1 MTNPPFGAG
10 SFVFSLPLPT
20 VRFVKSSGRFDVVV
34 VGCGAAGSAAA
45 WRCAR
50 RGLQVLAIDR
60 FEPGHRRGSSHGTE
74 RIVRLGHT
82 DPAYVELA
90 IAALAGWA
98 ELEAAAHL
106 SLLSRTGALDFGSAD
121 EIEQIA
127 QVTSASGLQ
136 VELLDEAA
144 MRQRFPALTVT
155 GSALFQPDGGTVHA
169 DRALSVLRNLAQ
181 AAGAQMRSVEEVL
194 AVEQLDEG
202 VSVRTATHRWE
213 ASTAIVTTGAWAPA
227 LLAGIV
233 ELPEYRV
240 TQEQLAFFHPRER
253 LVLPAFISRTHPRR
267 YGMVTPEGLLKV
279 AEHHT
284 GPVVH
289 PDQRTYEIEP
299 TSWDRLGEW
308 VRATLP
314 GVDSVPV
321 DSATCLYAS
330 TPDEDF
336 VIDRVGD
343 VVVGVGLSGHGFKF
357 IPEIGR
363 RLADLAMGTGWP
375 GNPFAVQR
383 TPRASGESGHK

>member
-1 MTNPPFGAG
+1 M
-10 SFVFSLPLPT
+10 
-20 VRFVKSSGRFDVVV
+20 VV

-45 WRCAR
+45 WWCAR
-50 RGLQVLAIDR
+50 RGLEVLAVDR

-90 IAALAGWA
+90 IAALAGWG
-98 ELEAAAHL
+98 ELEEAAHL
-106 SLLSRTGALDFGSAD
+106 PLLVRTGALDFGLAA
-121 EIEQIA
+121 EIEEIA
-127 QVTSASGLQ
+127 RVTAAGGLL

-144 MRQRFPALTVT
+144 LRRRFPALSVS

-181 AAGAQMRSVEEVL
+181 GAGAQLRSVEEVL
-194 AVEQLDEG
+194 AVEQLEDG
-202 VSVRTATHRWE
+202 VAVRTAAYRWE
-213 ASTAIVTTGAWAPA
+213 ASTAIVTTGAWAPG
-227 LLAGIV
+227 LLAGLV

-240 TQEQLAFFHPRER
+240 TQEQLAFFRPHQR
-253 LVLPAFISRTHPRR
+253 LELPAFISRTHPRR

-289 PDQRTYEIEP
+289 PDQRTYDIEP
-299 TSWDRLGEW
+299 TSWDRLGDW
-308 VRATLP
+308 VRATIP
-314 GVDSVPV
+314 GVDPEPV

-363 RLADLAMGTGWP
+363 RLADLAGGAGWP

-383 TPRASGESGHK
+383 TPRHTGESGHK

>member
-1 MTNPPFGAG
+1 
-10 SFVFSLPLPT
+10 VQ
-20 VRFVKSSGRFDVVV
+20 SSGKFDVVV

-45 WRCAR
+45 WWCAR
-50 RGLQVLAIDR
+50 RGLRVLAVDR

-90 IAALAGWA
+90 IAALAGWG
-98 ELEAAAHL
+98 ELEDAAHL
-106 SLLSRTGALDFGSAD
+106 SLLSRTGALDFGLPT
-121 EIEQIA
+121 EIEEIA
-127 QVTSASGLQ
+127 RVTAASGLR
-136 VELLDEAA
+136 VELLADSVL
-144 MRQRFPALTVT
+144 RQRYPALSVT
-155 GSALFQPDGGTVHA
+155 GAALFQPDGGTVHA

-181 AAGAQMRSVEEVL
+181 SAGAEMRSVEEVL
-194 AVEQLDEG
+194 AVEQLEHG
-202 VSVRTATHRWE
+202 VSVRTAGHRWE

-253 LVLPAFISRTHPRR
+253 LELPAFISRTQPRR

-289 PDQRTYEIEP
+289 PDQRTYDIEP
-299 TSWDRLGEW
+299 TSWGRLGEW
-308 VRATLP
+308 VRETLP
-314 GVDSVPV
+314 GVDPEPV

-363 RLADLAMGTGWP
+363 RLADLAVGAGWP

-383 TPRASGESGHK
+383 TPRHTGESGHK